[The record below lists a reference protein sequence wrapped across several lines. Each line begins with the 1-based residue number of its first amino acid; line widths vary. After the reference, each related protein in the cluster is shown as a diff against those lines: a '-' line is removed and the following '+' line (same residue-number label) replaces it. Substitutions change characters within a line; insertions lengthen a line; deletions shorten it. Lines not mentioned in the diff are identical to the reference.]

1 MFERIRKESRVPLT
15 ICITVFLVTYFL
27 NNDFNIRY
35 IWNYA
40 FVAAV
45 IVCSRLFDG
54 NGMIRMGKVTV
65 VYLLLS
71 GVVVVFSF
79 LPNSVLDQESNN
91 HAISIMLFA
100 LCAAF
105 SKPSR
110 NELRMSEIILLAFA
124 IILAIYIVLIKV
136 FPDIYWNSIFPYL
149 SEYTQNTAVDLMK
162 NHNYGVPVGGSANYA
177 DYILT
182 LGLFICLSKLF
193 SNFAGNIKAKI
204 CFVLSFLFIL
214 GMVIEN
220 RRGELIA
227 AVLTIVVMYLLS
239 MNFGRIETNR
249 LFRAMAAVAIIAVG
263 LVFMYARGMLD
274 RYINTIVSLS
284 SRKAG
289 GIEEVGNGRIALWS
303 LAIEKF
309 FRSPIIGIGW
319 NQFRATNDI
328 SFMEGINVHNDYL
341 QWLCETGII
350 GFILILIPTLYLWFK
365 TARRCRFFFANK
377 AFYCNEARSY
387 ALVSFGIQNFFIL
400 LHFMDPCF
408 YKLIFWPIYA
418 LSIILYNRSTFF
430 ATRTA
435 GALEQEYAY
444 NCLIEEARA
453 V

>member
-1 MFERIRKESRVPLT
+1 MTKEERTSRVLEVCLALSAERDREALLSAILDT
-15 ICITVFLVTYFL
+15 AM
-27 NNDFNIRY
+27 D
-35 IWNYA
+35 
-40 FVAAV
+40 VACCDAGT
-45 IVCSRLFDG
+45 L
-54 NGMIRMGKVTV
+54 
-65 VYLLLS
+65 YLLEDDGLH
-71 GVVVVFSF
+71 F
-79 LPNSVLDQESNN
+79 
-91 HAISIMLFA
+91 
-100 LCAAF
+100 C
-105 SKPSR
+105 
-110 NELRMSEIILLAFA
+110 RMVTRSMF
-124 IILAIYIVLIKV
+124 
-136 FPDIYWNSIFPYL
+136 
-149 SEYTQNTAVDLMK
+149 
-162 NHNYGVPVGGSANYA
+162 
-177 DYILT
+177 
-182 LGLFICLSKLF
+182 
-193 SNFAGNIKAKI
+193 
-204 CFVLSFLFIL
+204 
-214 GMVIEN
+214 EN

-328 SFMEGINVHNDYL
+328 PFMEGINVHNDYL

-365 TARRCRFFFANK
+365 TAKRCRFLFANR

-387 ALVSFGIQNFFIL
+387 ALISFGIQNFFIL